1 MNRRKTLSKAQFKY
15 LERLLLVHGR
25 WSYYRMCKFLDYF
38 FYKNFAFTL
47 IHFWFGFVCG
57 FSASNSYDQWMI
69 TMYNVFYTSFPPLCI
84 GLLDKV
90 LYQALNKVVNQF
102 LQDVNDRYCLQH
114 PRLYRLGQ
122 QNKLFNL
129 RIFFYRFVYPLFNP
143 YHLLINLSVLRGL
156 ITSMILFFVPF
167 GIFLETVGSS
177 ESFLGAGK
185 TVGQQGFAFVVASC
199 LGKYDQ
205 FFILAK
211 ISSFAM

>member
-1 MNRRKTLSKAQFKY
+1 MHILIWLENFNLICELITMNRRKTLSKAQFKY

-90 LYQALNKVVNQF
+90 LYQALNKVVNS
-102 LQDVNDRYCLQH
+102 
-114 PRLYRLGQ
+114 
-122 QNKLFNL
+122 
-129 RIFFYRFVYPLFNP
+129 FFYRMLMIDIVCNILVY
-143 YHLLINLSVLRGL
+143 
-156 ITSMILFFVPF
+156 
-167 GIFLETVGSS
+167 TV
-177 ESFLGAGK
+177 
-185 TVGQQGFAFVVASC
+185 
-199 LGKYDQ
+199 
-205 FFILAK
+205 
-211 ISSFAM
+211 